1 MSINRVQSGSAK
13 VSIDKELRYG
23 AAVLSCLGCQS
34 LHYHSAVPPQ
44 LGSERAGPGQ
54 ELVPLFCEVWGAVTG
69 GEEACP
75 SGKGAA
81 SPPLFAREVS

>member
-1 MSINRVQSGSAK
+1 MNRVQSGSAK

-34 LHYHSAVPPQ
+34 PHYCSTVPPR

-54 ELVPLFCEVWGAVTG
+54 ESVPHCCGVWGAVTS

-75 SGKGAA
+75 SGKGAV
-81 SPPLFAREVS
+81 SPPLFATEVS